1 MLVVLKTYEEAFVEI
16 EAGQELVILKM
27 LDEV

>member
-1 MLVVLKTYEEAFVEI
+1 MLVVLKTLEEASVEI
-16 EAGQELVILKM
+16 EAGQELVILKL

>member
-1 MLVVLKTYEEAFVEI
+1 MLVVLKTLEEVFVEI